1 MLWGFL
7 NVDYAD
13 KSRFAIKWLSTMSN
27 VSVKARHFLILIAVI
42 VGMGLS
48 GSINV
53 WSLNKMSD
61 IERLRA
67 SYFQFDA
74 SLLMLRRHEKDFL
87 SRKDM
92 KYVDK
97 FSQQTQ
103 LSRDLLA
110 EIQAVESIL
119 GLQQDKPL
127 EGYLNAYASSF
138 EKIAKHQ
145 LTIGLDSTDGLYG
158 ELRKSIHD
166 VEEQVQTHPE
176 LLVDILMLRRHE
188 KDFMLRYDN
197 KYLDRF
203 NQTVTEL
210 EQTIESKGFSALL
223 PGVKSYQDHFGKLV
237 QAEMLKGL
245 DHNEG
250 YRGEMRQS
258 AHTLSGIFKDKIGAI
273 SVFISNELESMYWVS
288 ALSLIITAIFIVT
301 LVSITSR
308 SIIKA
313 LKTLIAMTLSL
324 VTNEDDK
331 KEILNASNELQILDN
346 AVNYLHS
353 NLETA
358 FSKFKDAA
366 SRIDNVAK
374 EMLAMT
380 SDVQQATE
388 DEHKKIEQSA
398 VAIHEMNLSI
408 QDVSK
413 SAQESADFVKE
424 VNNRLTK
431 STQMSACAQDAI
443 SILQNELNHAVSSIS
458 ELESASQGT
467 EAVLDSIEDIASQTN
482 LLALNAAIE
491 AARAGDQG
499 RGFAVVADEVR
510 SLSLRTAKSI
520 EEVRH
525 TMRRFQTVIQGVV
538 SAIQESNQKG
548 EEGKDQ
554 SSTALTL
561 MREMAQS
568 MAEVSMM
575 NIQIASSVEQ
585 QSAASSEID
594 RHIHSIQT
602 SSESVRE
609 KADRTQEESNKL
621 RSVVDIISETVASIK
636 V

>member
-1 MLWGFL
+1 
-7 NVDYAD
+7 
-13 KSRFAIKWLSTMSN
+13 MSN
-27 VSVKARHFLILIAVI
+27 VSVKVRHIFILIAVM
-42 VGMGLS
+42 VGMALS

-74 SLLMLRRHEKDFL
+74 SLLMLRRYEKDFL

-92 KYVDK
+92 KYVDRFTK
-97 FSQQTQ
+97 QAQ

-110 EIQAVESIL
+110 DIQSVENVL

-127 EGYLNAYASSF
+127 EGYLNAYVSSF

-145 LTIGLDSTDGLYG
+145 VTIGLDSADGLYG
-158 ELRKSIHD
+158 ALRKSIHD
-166 VEEQVQTHPE
+166 VEKQAQMYPE
-176 LLVDILMLRRHE
+176 LVVDILTLRRHE

-203 NQTVTEL
+203 NQTVAEL
-210 EQTIESKGFSALL
+210 EQTIQRKGMIELL
-223 PGVKSYQDHFGKLV
+223 PGVKAYQQHFDKLA

-245 DHNEG
+245 DHNNG
-250 YRGEMRQS
+250 YRGAMRES
-258 AHTLSGIFKDKIGAI
+258 AHTLSAIFKEKIDAI
-273 SVFISNELESMYWVS
+273 TVFIHDELTSMYWIS
-288 ALSLIITAIFIVT
+288 ALSLLVTAVFIVA

-308 SIIKA
+308 SIINA
-313 LKTLIAMTLSL
+313 LKSLIAMTLSL
-324 VTNEDDK
+324 VTNEEDK
-331 KEILNASNELQILDN
+331 KQILNASNELQVLDN

-366 SRIDNVAK
+366 NRIDSVAK
-374 EMLAMT
+374 EMLVMT

-388 DEHKKIEQSA
+388 DEHQKIEQSA

-431 STQMSACAQDAI
+431 STQMSASAQDAI
-443 SILQNELNHAVSSIS
+443 NLLQSELNHAVASIS

-467 EAVLDSIEDIASQTN
+467 ESVLDSIEDIASQTN

-510 SLSLRTAKSI
+510 SLSLRTAQSI
-520 EEVRH
+520 EEVRQ

-548 EEGKDQ
+548 EQGKDQ

-594 RHIHSIQT
+594 RHIHSIQL
-602 SSESVRE
+602 SSEGVRE
-609 KADRTQEESNKL
+609 KADRTLEESNKL
-621 RSVVDIISETVASIK
+621 RTVVDIISQTVASIK

>member
-1 MLWGFL
+1 MLWHSRII
-7 NVDYAD
+7 DYAD
-13 KSRFAIKWLSTMSN
+13 NSRFTIKWLSTMSN
-27 VSVKARHFLILIAVI
+27 VSVRARHFLILIAVI

-48 GSINV
+48 GTVNV

-87 SRKDM
+87 ARKDV
-92 KYVDK
+92 KYIDK
-97 FSQQTQ
+97 FSQQAQ
-103 LSRDLLA
+103 LSRALLTD
-110 EIQAVESIL
+110 IQTVETIL
-119 GLQQDKPL
+119 GLKQDQSL
-127 EGYLNAYASSF
+127 QGYLEKYVTSF

-145 LTIGLDSTDGLYG
+145 LTIGLHSNDGLYG
-158 ELRKSIHD
+158 QLRKSIHT
-166 VEEQVQTHPE
+166 VEEQAQNYPE
-176 LLVDILMLRRHE
+176 LVVDILMLRRHE

-197 KYLDRF
+197 KYLERF
-203 NQTVTEL
+203 DQTVESL
-210 EQTIESKGFSALL
+210 EQTIESKGLFDLL
-223 PGVKSYQDHFGKLV
+223 PGVQTYQTHFSELAS
-237 QAEMLKGL
+237 AEKLKGL
-245 DHNEG
+245 DHNAG
-250 YRGEMRQS
+250 YRGAMRES
-258 AHTLSGIFKDKIGAI
+258 AHTLAGIFKEKIDAI
-273 SVFISNELESMYWVS
+273 SVFIKQELNAMYWIS
-288 ALSLIITAIFIVT
+288 ALSLIITAVLIVT

-313 LKTLIAMTLSL
+313 LKSLIAMTLSL

-331 KEILNASNELQILDN
+331 KQILDANNELQVLDN

-366 SRIDNVAK
+366 HRIDNVAQ
-374 EMLAMT
+374 EMLVMT
-380 SDVQQATE
+380 SDVQLATE
-388 DEHKKIEQSA
+388 DEHAKIEQSA
-398 VAIHEMNLSI
+398 VAIHQMNLSI

-431 STQMSACAQDAI
+431 STQMSASAQDAI
-443 SILQNELNHAVSSIS
+443 NILQNELNHAVASIS

-467 EAVLDSIEDIASQTN
+467 ESVLDSIEDIASQTN

-510 SLSLRTAKSI
+510 SLSLRTASSI
-520 EEVRH
+520 EEVRQ
-525 TMRRFQTVIQGVV
+525 TMRRFQTVIQDVV
-538 SAIQESNQKG
+538 SAIQQSNHKG

-554 SSTALTL
+554 SSTALKL

-575 NIQIASSVEQ
+575 NIQIASSVEE

-594 RHIHSIQT
+594 RHIHSIQA
-602 SSESVRE
+602 SSGSVRE
-609 KADRTQEESNKL
+609 KADRTLEESNKL
-621 RSVVDIISETVASIK
+621 RSVVEIISETVASIK